1 LNNTNLP
8 KMIFPSNVVAIAAG
22 RSHSLFITADGALHA
37 MGYNVNGQL
46 GDGSFNGYTNRS
58 EVVYASNVVAVAA
71 GQSHSLFLKSDG
83 SLWGMG
89 NNTWGQLGD
98 GFVDSTTPNGT
109 ALPEKIFPS
118 PQPVLTCALS
128 SRTNLQISATTGFGG
143 NLYLL
148 GTTNIALQLNQ
159 WTAVR
164 TNLITT
170 RGTNNFSITLTNA
183 VNLSSRQLY
192 LLQSQ

>member
-1 LNNTNLP
+1 MTPGRSTRIVFGMGLRAPSQTGTSTTETT
-8 KMIFPSNVVAIAAG
+8 PSNGARRIY
-22 RSHSLFITADGALHA
+22 SLTPF
-37 MGYNVNGQL
+37 QL

-58 EVVYASNVVAVAA
+58 EVVYPSNVVAVVA
-71 GQSHSLFLKSDG
+71 GQSHTLFLKSDD

-89 NNTWGQLGD
+89 NNTFGQLGD
-98 GFVDSTTPNGT
+98 GFVDSATPNGT

-118 PQPVLTCALS
+118 PQPVLTCAIS

-159 WTAVR
+159 WPAVR

-183 VNLSSRQLY
+183 VNFSSRQLY
-192 LLQSQ
+192 LLQ